1 LSKGLKYGILPRK
14 LNITNIQTEFED
26 LYQQIRPAIDNKTRI
41 ELKSKLMRLYN
52 KYKSSFF
59 YNKSHQDMGLS
70 PDEQNVLD
78 NLSKD
83 QSILIC
89 KPDKR
94 DGVVIMDKVD
104 YY

>member
-1 LSKGLKYGILPRK
+1 MG
-14 LNITNIQTEFED
+14 
-26 LYQQIRPAIDNKTRI
+26 
-41 ELKSKLMRLYN
+41 LYN

-70 PDEQNVLD
+70 PDKQNALD

-83 QSILIC
+83 QSILIR
-89 KPDKR
+89 KPDKG

-104 YY
+104 DYQKNK